1 MRSVPSM
8 RMCALTAGLALAVSM
23 CGDFA
28 AAEVPAT
35 ARTAEFD
42 EPTLGKIELVP
53 GKASRFE
60 FGPGFLLEATPTDYG
75 WSLEVHMAGGSD
87 SLNVPCIA
95 SRDAEKASTEGAL
108 GVRYGYTGTWCLSF
122 AVESKQ
128 RSGLIEIG
136 RRLLAFREEI
146 NSPGCDRFL
155 QKTADGAIQFKLGDT
170 QFSDCMEQLRKREMK
185 VNADA
190 LRYQG
195 SAGVLRLVQQ
205 SSAPLPS
212 PLTLTVESWVPRQS
226 ETPKTIR
233 EVDWMNVLSTYHQ
246 PGELTPAFSDCGG
259 RLPLVSRI
267 EVAYGDLDGD
277 GKEEAVVSAFSCL
290 SGTGGR
296 DIFGVFRLDGRGTVS
311 SMPVHEKTALVRGK
325 SSHFAGHKQL
335 NLTGGKLVE
344 SFPLYR
350 EGDPNCC
357 PTGGGREIHFRWSG
371 SAFEVSAV
379 KDNPPE
385 PKNRLNAN

>member
-1 MRSVPSM
+1 
-8 RMCALTAGLALAVSM
+8 MCALTAGLALAVSM
-23 CGDFA
+23 YGDFA

-35 ARTAEFD
+35 AWTAQFD

-60 FGPGFLLEATPTDYG
+60 FGPGFLLEATPTAYG
-75 WSLEVHMAGGSD
+75 WSLEVHVAGGSD

-108 GVRYGYTGTWCLSF
+108 DVRYGYTGTWCLSF
-122 AVESKQ
+122 AAESKQ
-128 RSGLIEIG
+128 RPGLIEIG

-146 NSPGCDRFL
+146 NSPDCDRFL
-155 QKTADGAIQFKLGDT
+155 QKTADGAIQFKSGDT
-170 QFSDCMEQLRKREMK
+170 QFADCMERLRKREMQ

-212 PLTLTVESWVPRQS
+212 PITLRVEGWVPRQF
-226 ETPKTIR
+226 EAPKTIR
-233 EVDWMNVLSTYHQ
+233 EVDWMNVLSTYVQ
-246 PGELTPAFSDCGG
+246 PGETTHTFSDCGG

-277 GKEEAVVSAFSCL
+277 GKEEAVVSAFTCL

-296 DIFGVFRLDGRGTVS
+296 DIFGVFRLDARGRVS
-311 SMPVHEKTALVRGK
+311 SMPVHEKTALFRKK
-325 SSHFAGHKQL
+325 SSYFAGHKQL
-335 NLTGGKLVE
+335 NLKEGKLVE

-350 EGDPNCC
+350 DGDPNCC
-357 PTGGGREIHFRWSG
+357 ATGGGREIHFRWSG
-371 SAFEVSAV
+371 SAFEVSDV
-379 KDNPPE
+379 KDDPPE
-385 PKNRLNAN
+385 QSPRNRLNAN